1 MVNEVNKL
9 IYNTLIKYH
18 ALHLPDVGTISV
30 VRHSAVLSS
39 KKELLPPRFAVEYSL
54 DNNAKSLIDIISK
67 DIDVDQARAEEI
79 YSRWLDKAREGSVVV
94 IDRVGT
100 LRDKRFT
107 ANREFVDALNG
118 YSQPLRVTHRK
129 SYAPLYI
136 VLAIMFI
143 GALGY
148 GCWWYMNWKSAD
160 DIVVEDEIIL
170 PVEKPLVVDIE
181 NPEIEI
187 VDEVND
193 TTDIVEEPEVV
204 KEVVSDWRT
213 RDDIRHRVVVGSYST
228 IENAERA
235 ISDIVK
241 RLPYIQCD
249 CFMLGSMYAVA
260 VFGSSDMEECQE
272 FKRTHTKEF
281 AQSWVHTPKKFR

>member
-9 IYNTLIKYH
+9 IYNTLIKYQ

-30 VRHSAVLSS
+30 VRHSAVLNSN
-39 KKELLPPRFAVEYSL
+39 KELLPPQFAVEYSL
-54 DNNAKSLIDIISK
+54 DDSAKSLIDIISK
-67 DIDVDQARAEEI
+67 EIDVDQTRAEEI

-100 LRDKRFT
+100 LRDKSFT
-107 ANREFVDALNG
+107 VAREFVDALNG
-118 YSQPLRVTHRK
+118 YSQPLRVTRRK

-136 VLAIMFI
+136 VLAIVFV

-148 GCWWYMNWKSAD
+148 GGWWYMNTKSEE
-160 DIVVEDEIIL
+160 VVVAEEEIIL
-170 PVEKPLVVDIE
+170 PVEKPLIIDVKE
-181 NPEIEI
+181 SETEI
-187 VDEVND
+187 VDNIDD
-193 TTDIVEEPEVV
+193 TAKIIEEPEVV
-204 KEVVSDWRT
+204 EEDVSDWRT

-249 CFMLGSMYAVA
+249 CFKLGSMYAVA

-272 FKRTHTKEF
+272 FKRTHAKEF